1 MNVTLLDYGAGN
13 VTSVE
18 RALHR
23 IGATSQR
30 TNTPEQLATAQAII
44 LPGVGHYSALIR
56 ALDERQLR
64 APLVDAIHRGVPF
77 LGICLGLQA
86 LYQSSE
92 EAPRLHGLRLLPGR
106 VSSLPS
112 TVKLPH
118 MGWNQIQLARP
129 SRLLA
134 NISPDAFFYFA
145 HSFAV
150 SEANGGSVALCTY
163 GANFAAVIEH
173 KNIFGVQ
180 FHPEKSAGPGAQLL
194 KNFIANAAARAN
206 P

>member
-1 MNVTLLDYGAGN
+1 MNLLLLDYGAGN

-23 IGATSQR
+23 LGATSQR
-30 TNTPEQLATAQAII
+30 ANAPEQLAIAQAII

-86 LYQSSE
+86 LYKSSE
-92 EAPRLHGLRLLPGR
+92 EAPHLQGLNLLSGR

-118 MGWNQIQLARP
+118 MGWNQLAITRT
-129 SRLLA
+129 SRILA
-134 NISPDAFFYFA
+134 NIPRDAFFYFA
-145 HSFAV
+145 HSFAAT
-150 SEANGGSVALCTY
+150 EANGESVAMCNY

-180 FHPEKSAGPGAQLL
+180 FHPEKSAGPGAKLL
-194 KNFIANAAARAN
+194 QNFLEASRA
-206 P
+206 

>member
-1 MNVTLLDYGAGN
+1 MNLTLLDYGAGN

-23 IGATSQR
+23 LGATSQR
-30 TNTPEQLATAQAII
+30 ANTPEQLAIAQAII

-64 APLVDAIHRGVPF
+64 APLVDAVHSGVPF

-86 LYQSSE
+86 LYKSSE
-92 EAPRLHGLRLLPGR
+92 EAPQLHGLNLLSGR

-118 MGWNQIQLARP
+118 MGWNQLAITHA

-134 NISPDAFFYFA
+134 DIPPEAFFYFA
-145 HSFAV
+145 HSFAAT
-150 SEANGGSVALCTY
+150 EPNGESVALCRY

-173 KNIFGVQ
+173 KNIFAVQ
-180 FHPEKSAGPGAQLL
+180 FHPEKSGAPGSQLL
-194 KNFIANAAARAN
+194 TNFLEVCR
-206 P
+206 